1 MNVFKLCVAIVSLLT
16 IVSCSNEDLG
26 SVSMPDQNPETK
38 SVNNS
43 VELPFVAELLASIEI
58 DQSVM
63 NEVKSGVERSL
74 LYGLDEEYR
83 FTDMLKT
90 SSSKLQR
97 SFRSSLLVQKMN
109 DVLST
114 QQEKF
119 KSDISAIDFF
129 NTLSDNDIQ
138 IYWPFSKNWDGHT
151 LPILSCAVNND
162 ELVRFQ
168 RGMDGCVVID
178 TIKNTDEYLKNNTVW
193 IVSINETPYDELPN
207 FENEEYIN
215 KDGVFFYSEKAKE
228 WLNKSN
234 EKQRGGEAYGSLPV
248 YIGEVTVYEEDGS
261 GGPEVYFM
269 WGHVSGGVAGVPAT
283 GVVNAYRL
291 NLSKDEV
298 KIPKKID
305 LMIQPRW
312 SSNEKTN
319 ALIIL
324 EKDGGKDKKATRDL
338 TFTPFLES
346 KEITVPVVFKYE
358 RRDEW
363 LYDGIFERS
372 KIFSSANKGSD
383 GLYKQYH
390 GDGIYFTLPTPGFT
404 E

>member
-1 MNVFKLCVAIVSLLT
+1 MNVFKLCVVIVSLFAIT
-16 IVSCSNEDLG
+16 SCSNEDLEN
-26 SVSMPDQNPETK
+26 VTVPDQELKTK
-38 SVNNS
+38 SVENI
-43 VELPFVAELLASIEI
+43 VELSTIVQLLASTEI
-58 DQSVM
+58 DQAVM
-63 NEVKSGVERSL
+63 DEVKAGVERSL
-74 LYGLDEEYR
+74 KYGLDEEYR
-83 FTDMLKT
+83 FADMFKPSL
-90 SSSKLQR
+90 SKLHR
-97 SFRSSLLVQKMN
+97 SSNSSLLIKKMTDTFNLQKKIMKTEM
-109 DVLST
+109 SS
-114 QQEKF
+114 F
-119 KSDISAIDFF
+119 DFF
-129 NTLSDNDIQ
+129 HYLSDNDIQ

-151 LPILSCAVNND
+151 RPILLCAVDSNKSLKFRL
-162 ELVRFQ
+162 EL
-168 RGMDGCVVID
+168 DGSIVSD
-178 TIKNTDEYLKNNTVW
+178 TITTTDEFLKNNTVW
-193 IVSINETPYDELPN
+193 IVSINKTPYDELPD
-207 FENEEYIN
+207 FENGEYVN
-215 KDGVFFYSEKAKE
+215 KNGVFFYSEIAKE
-228 WLNKSN
+228 WLNKQN
-234 EKQRGGEAYGSLPV
+234 EKRRGGENFGSLPV

-291 NLSKDEV
+291 NLSKNEV
-298 KIPKKID
+298 KVPKKID
-305 LMIQPRW
+305 LMIQPLW
-312 SSNEKTN
+312 ASSEKTN

-324 EKDGGKDKKATRDL
+324 EKDGGKDKKATRNL

-390 GDGIYFTLPTPGFT
+390 GNGIYFTLPTPGFN